1 MLLVFPNL
9 DSLTLALQTG
19 LLPGS
24 LALAPAQAWQT
35 AEGRLLITTAAT
47 MDRAALADLK
57 PWGIT
62 GRARAPKPPADART
76 VSCLAEVLPL
86 VRDRAALQIPERQ
99 SVIFWL
105 ASDAPLP
112 GLVQEI
118 LRQNNDRIALR
129 SLDVAG
135 QRQHLVRVIGPP
147 YYTLLQAIE
156 AAREA
161 PIKAYVERAP
171 RVWIEIGYTHPL
183 TNALQP
189 APGEWLFLSAPS
201 TWQGVAEAPFRDLY
215 GNLDLKLP
223 QQPIAGIEAPTPRLK
238 VPLRMTRSSVYETP
252 ELWILRERALEQ
264 LEQFVHSATDQT
276 LARLAF
282 AVIDGESPCVLVR
295 VRPGKGPP
303 PELVFDGLPCRAYLR
318 IPNLYVPIDQ
328 RLQPPL
334 RRDALKQLL
343 AADATQVVWLE
354 GSDGGKFTPRVLPE
368 SAFRPLPEWVEY
380 VLARDHET
388 LHAWVHSSTFE
399 FDRFVCRDDLP
410 PTSEKAERTPTTNK
424 PATAA
429 ALPEAAPAT
438 APPAKATRRALPPPS
453 KSLEAAE
460 PSELE
465 RRLSAAEQQFVALK
479 TPLDDPA
486 RTPLWQELAM
496 LNAVLN
502 RHQEAGQCFTHT
514 LWESDS
520 GEHWGAVEEWL
531 TTETKACSLPWASAL
546 REIDSP
552 RARGALERL
561 VQLEAPMGQHGH
573 LLAALLVSTL
583 QLKPQRMSA
592 TQFAAVQH
600 FLEKVEP
607 LMSVRAVWLSW
618 HALYQRSGD
627 ELTLARA
634 RDRILHRL
642 HQHGLQAD
650 LEVPIFLRGGGGN
663 SDRYRTIRQE
673 LLQLQQ
679 VVRVWSERNRGLASN
694 HTQDYLDL
702 LFAFALARLGES
714 SLAQELVQSAG
725 KKLKR
730 NDPVHDWLFEAFAYR
745 IRQLLEGT
753 PPTGQF
759 PEHLLRKLE
768 QLERLD
774 RYKADRLRQ
783 HSSILEPHESLDPY
797 REWGYRAGSLKHE
810 LAMLADMHDRGDL
823 ERQLQSLL
831 ERQGTATE
839 NAKVLAAALEVSW
852 RVGEEFT
859 LRLLKRTSAALN
871 KDVSGADQVHL
882 LEKAVL
888 AAGHFDLRDQ
898 VTVLLQQLRNW
909 ISPEATADKDL
920 FNALERALNKAFQ
933 GLRKLGM
940 RDEIERLLADASQGL
955 RAAPLNVDSAPQQM
969 RMLLVLAAAGLS
981 LGLDTGWQ
989 DIDRVREKL
998 LSEDH
1003 AHEGH
1008 LGARAQTLLGVS
1020 YLQAVGQAP
1029 LKVAMERFREFFE
1042 HTTGVRDNTTV
1053 NSHYSLKQ
1061 LDVVEALVQMMT
1073 SDTFTMD
1080 RSART
1085 WLDDEE
1091 YLIRRRI
1098 HHDVRQALEHKP

>member
-1 MLLVFPNL
+1 MLLEFPNL
-9 DSLTLALQTG
+9 DALTLALQTS

-24 LALAPAQAWQT
+24 FVHAPAQAWQT
-35 AEGRLLITTAAT
+35 AEGRVLITSAAAI
-47 MDRAALADLK
+47 DRETLANLK

-62 GRARAPKPPADART
+62 GRARAPKPPAEARP
-76 VSCLAEVLPL
+76 VSCLAEVLPV
-86 VRDRAALQIPERQ
+86 VRDRTSLQIPERQ

-112 GLVQEI
+112 SLVQEI

-129 SLDVAG
+129 SLEVAG

-156 AAREA
+156 ASREA
-161 PIKAYVERAP
+161 PVKAFVERAP
-171 RVWIEIGYTHPL
+171 RVWIEIGYAHPL
-183 TNALQP
+183 GSALQP
-189 APGEWLFLSAPS
+189 APGEWLFISAPA
-201 TWQGVAEAPFRDLY
+201 TWRTIAEAPFRDLY
-215 GNLDLKLP
+215 GTLDLKLP
-223 QQPIAGIEAPTPRLK
+223 QQPLAGVEASTPRLR
-238 VPLRMTRSSVYETP
+238 VPLRMARSSVYETP
-252 ELWILRERALEQ
+252 ELWILHDRALQQ
-264 LEQFVHSATDQT
+264 LEQFVHTATDQT

-282 AVIDGESPCVLVR
+282 AVIEGEQPCVLLR

-303 PELVFDGLPCRAYLR
+303 PELVFDGLSCRVYLR
-318 IPNLYVPIDQ
+318 IPNLYVPIEQ

-354 GSDGGKFTPRVLPE
+354 GSEDGKFIPRMLPE
-368 SAFRPLPEWVEY
+368 SAFRPLTEWVEY

-388 LHAWVHSSTFE
+388 LQAWVHSSTFD
-399 FDRFVCRDDLP
+399 FDRFVCRDDLQP
-410 PTSEKAERTPTTNK
+410 ASEKAERTPTTNRS
-424 PATAA
+424 ATSATSA
-429 ALPEAAPAT
+429 EAAQVT
-438 APPAKATRRALPPPS
+438 TLPAKATRRALPQA
-453 KSLEAAE
+453 KSLETAE

-479 TPLDDPA
+479 TPLDDPV

-514 LWESDS
+514 LWESAA
-520 GEHWGAVEEWL
+520 GEHWGAAEEWL
-531 TTETKACSLPWASAL
+531 TTETKACSLPWAAAL
-546 REIDSP
+546 REVDSP
-552 RARGALERL
+552 RARGAFERL
-561 VQLEAPMGQHGH
+561 VQLESPMGQHGH

-583 QLKPQRMSA
+583 QLEPHRMPAS
-592 TQFAAVQH
+592 QFAAVQH

-607 LMSVRAVWLSW
+607 LMSVRAVWLAW

-650 LEVPIFLRGGGGN
+650 LEVPIFLRGGEGS
-663 SDRYRTIRQE
+663 SDRYRTIREE
-673 LLQLQQ
+673 LLQLQK
-679 VVRVWSERNRGLASN
+679 VVSVWSERNRGLASN

-702 LFAFALARLGES
+702 LFAFALARLGEI
-714 SLAQELVQSAG
+714 SLAQDLVQSAG
-725 KKLKR
+725 KKLKQK
-730 NDPVHDWLFEAFAYR
+730 DPVHRWLFEAFAYR
-745 IRQLLEGT
+745 IRQVLEGT

-759 PEHLLRKLE
+759 PEHLLRELE
-768 QLERLD
+768 QLERMD

-783 HSSILEPHESLDPY
+783 HSSILEPHESLNPY
-797 REWGYRAGSLKHE
+797 RDWGYRAGTIKHD
-810 LAMLADMHDRGDL
+810 LAMLTDIHDRGAL
-823 ERQLQSLL
+823 QKRLQSLL
-831 ERQGTATE
+831 MRPGSETETAW
-839 NAKVLAAALEVSW
+839 VLTAALEVSW
-852 RVGEEFT
+852 RIGDDFT
-859 LRLLKRTSAALN
+859 LQLLKRTPDVLN
-871 KDVSGADQVHL
+871 KRVGGADQVHL
-882 LEKAVL
+882 IEKAVL
-888 AAGHFDLRDQ
+888 AAGHFDLRDE
-898 VTVLLQQLRNW
+898 VGPLLQQLRQW
-909 ISPEATADKDL
+909 ISPDAVADKDL

-940 RDEIERLLADASQGL
+940 RDEIERLLADASQAL
-955 RAAPLNVDSAPQQM
+955 RAAPLTIDSAPQQM

-981 LGLDTGWQ
+981 LGLDAGWQ

-1029 LKVAMERFREFFE
+1029 LKTAMERFREFFE

-1098 HHDVRQALEHKP
+1098 HRDVRQALEHKP